1 MQEKVCDIWLEPA
14 EFRCI
19 PTSGT
24 LSRSGEAVLDTALAR
39 EAAQRFHGLASDLG
53 RLIAARGNHVH
64 LIRAGLLSFPIRQ
77 YDWARPSPEIIER
90 SARELGALVG
100 TAKTLLPRPGC
111 GPGELTWEVVAPVLS
126 FLPDNIIVV
135 RHA

>member
-19 PTSGT
+19 PISGT
-24 LSRSGEAVLDTALAR
+24 LTSSGEAVLDTALAR

-64 LIRAGLLSFPIRQ
+64 LIRPGLVSFPIRQ
-77 YDWARPSPEIIER
+77 YDWAKPSAEIIER
-90 SARELGALVG
+90 SARELGATVG
-100 TAKTLLPRPGC
+100 TAKTLLPQPGC

-126 FLPDNIIVV
+126 FLPDNVIVV
-135 RHA
+135 RRA